1 MRRKARI
8 ERFLKNRIYYNLK
21 GVENMKEELHKIVIQ
36 GNELYEIDLECL
48 KRKREGKECC
58 KEKDNSHEKKG
69 REGKRK

>member
-1 MRRKARI
+1 MPGKEQI

-21 GVENMKEELHKIVIQ
+21 GVENMKKELHKIVIQ

-58 KEKDNSHEKKG
+58 QEKENSPEKKR
-69 REGKRK
+69 REERRT

>member
-1 MRRKARI
+1 
-8 ERFLKNRIYYNLK
+8 
-21 GVENMKEELHKIVIQ
+21 MKEELHKIVIQ

-58 KEKDNSHEKKG
+58 KEKDNFHEKKG

>member
-1 MRRKARI
+1 MRREEQI
-8 ERFLKNRIYYNLK
+8 EHFLKNHIYYNLK

-58 KEKDNSHEKKG
+58 QEKEKSHEKKR
-69 REGKRK
+69 REERRK